1 MSIAQTAST
10 LRPGLLVSLKTSV
23 RGNVS
28 YNRVDLEND
37 SDGKTET
44 ARWETE
50 RKIADAKEHE
60 AALKARSKAV
70 SLVRGVCAKSAFG
83 LLCPES
89 GAAKLDEAI
98 AEGRKITDA
107 FNATATLTRVSV
119 YVIAGRVAPDD
130 VEAVKAINSEIK
142 DLLADMERGLRNCDV
157 KVVREAANKAKNVG
171 MMLSDEAQ
179 ERVKIAIKTA
189 RDSARKIVQ
198 AGEQAAQEIDKRAI
212 RKITEM
218 RTAFLDLDE
227 QTEVAKPVE
236 QGRTLDLYV
245 DEPVEDRFHTPEAR
259 QEFLDEQKEIATP
272 TVKPRAIEID

>member
-28 YNRVDLEND
+28 YNRVDLENEN
-37 SDGKTET
+37 DGKTET

-70 SLVRGVCAKSAFG
+70 SMIRGVCAKSAFG
-83 LLCPES
+83 LLCPEN
-89 GAAKLDEAI
+89 AAEELDAAI
-98 AEGRKITDA
+98 AESRKVTDA
-107 FNATATLTRVSV
+107 FNATAKLTRVSV

-142 DLLADMERGLRNCDV
+142 DLLADMERGLANCDV
-157 KVVREAANKAKNVG
+157 KVVRDAANKAKNVG
-171 MMLSDEAQ
+171 MMLSADAQ
-179 ERVKIAIKTA
+179 ARVQIAIETA
-189 RDSARKIVQ
+189 RASARKIVQ

-227 QTEVAKPVE
+227 QAEIVAPAQDARNLDFAPLTHIESPKPK
-236 QGRTLDLYV
+236 
-245 DEPVEDRFHTPEAR
+245 AA
-259 QEFLDEQKEIATP
+259 K
-272 TVKPRAIEID
+272 IEID